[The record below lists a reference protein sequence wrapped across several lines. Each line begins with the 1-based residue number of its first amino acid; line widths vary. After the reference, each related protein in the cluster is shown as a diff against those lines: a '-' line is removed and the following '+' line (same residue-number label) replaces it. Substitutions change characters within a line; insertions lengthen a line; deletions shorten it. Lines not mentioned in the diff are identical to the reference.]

1 MFFFSLLVFSLPL
14 CTAYSDD
21 DHSYWT
27 GYFVSRPALKRYVRS
42 SSALLQVS
50 RQLEL
55 FGGGD
60 GLASLP
66 FEKAVAITQHHDAVA
81 GTAKQHV
88 AFDYAQ
94 RLHLAQAQAQDMMA
108 QVLANFTLDPSAPA
122 GASLPPAF
130 SFCELANISVC
141 LASTS
146 AANDGATPFQV
157 TLYNSAARAREEMV
171 TMPIWGSNVIVQD
184 QAGELV
190 QAQVL
195 NVLNV
200 SSHSEDSAALS
211 LNFLATVPALG
222 FRTFFVSAAT
232 SAAQVFH
239 ASKHLTSSARR
250 RAAAMAAASTFVSAL
265 ETRSPSNGA
274 PDVVL
279 QNALVSLTF
288 SGSTG
293 LVSSM
298 SDKASGVTSP
308 LGVQWGYYDSFASD
322 DDDDQKSGAYIFR
335 PQQQALNRLYG
346 VPQMLLQTG
355 PLINEVTL
363 VGGVGDGGSAAW
375 INQTFRLLAGSS
387 SVALEYTVGEV
398 PIEDGVGKEV
408 VVQYVT
414 PIASQATWFA
424 DSNGREMQKRVRDF
438 RPTWNFTVTE
448 PISGNCQ
455 KQHTHTHTHTH
466 THAHALVCSL
476 AFDSSLS
483 VR

>member
-1 MFFFSLLVFSLPL
+1 M
-14 CTAYSDD
+14 
-21 DHSYWT
+21 
-27 GYFVSRPALKRYVRS
+27 SRPALKRYVRS

-239 ASKHLTSSARR
+239 ASKHLGTGRSARHR
-250 RAAAMAAASTFVSAL
+250 RASAMAAASTFVSAL
-265 ETRSPSNGA
+265 ESLSPSDGA

-293 LVSSM
+293 LVTSM

-308 LGVQWGYYDSFASD
+308 LGVQWGYYDSFATNG
-322 DDDDQKSGAYIFR
+322 QKSGAYIFR

-375 INQTFRLLAGSS
+375 INQTFRLLEGSS
-387 SVALEYTVGEV
+387 SVVLEYTVGEV

-455 KQHTHTHTHTH
+455 KQHSLTHTRTR
-466 THAHALVCSL
+466 ACVL
-476 AFDSSLS
+476 ARF
-483 VR
+483 